1 MQIDPTKR
9 TPAVKIEPSFIEIKG
24 ECFPEDVTVF
34 AQPIMEELEKVLSLT
49 EEMKV
54 HIELYYF
61 NSSSG
66 KFLFDF
72 FDKLE
77 EAACQGKIININWFY
92 READKSI
99 KEAGEDFKEDFEEA
113 TYKLKKI

>member
-1 MQIDPTKR
+1 MFSINFIVNFFFQICYFR
-9 TPAVKIEPSFIEIKG
+9 A
-24 ECFPEDVTVF
+24 
-34 AQPIMEELEKVLSLT
+34 L
-49 EEMKV
+49 
-54 HIELYYF
+54 IELYYF

-72 FDKLE
+72 FDELE
-77 EAACQGKIININWFY
+77 EAACQGKTINIYWCY

-113 TYKLKKI
+113 TYKLKII

>member
-9 TPAVKIEPSFIEIKG
+9 TPAVKIEHSFIEIKG

-54 HIELYYF
+54 HIELYY
-61 NSSSG
+61 
-66 KFLFDF
+66 
-72 FDKLE
+72 
-77 EAACQGKIININWFY
+77 
-92 READKSI
+92 
-99 KEAGEDFKEDFEEA
+99 
-113 TYKLKKI
+113 

>member
-34 AQPIMEELEKVLSLT
+34 AQPIMEELEKALSLS
-49 EEMKV
+49 EEMNV

-72 FDKLE
+72 FDELE
-77 EAACQGKIININWFY
+77 EAACQGKTINIYWCY